1 MPQDLQYLIPLKPK
15 NAIEYFNAKAPL
27 ESWRYEEIWQ
37 ESQAKAFTVAK
48 STNMNILNDIQ
59 TELNTSL
66 NEGSTFQEFK
76 NNLVPTLTSKGWL
89 PKIDDEL
96 DEDDEKAVAKATAK
110 RLDTIY
116 HTNMNVAYSAGT
128 YKSLVESSVVL
139 PYWKYVAIKDGRTRP
154 EHLKYDGL
162 IFHHSH
168 PFWQNFYPPNDWGCR
183 CDVVAVTEEE
193 ALASGK
199 LVNLDEGSI
208 TWSEEL
214 VSTATGE
221 LKDVATFDVNVNG
234 EDISL
239 KTGLGWSYNPGAA
252 GIVENDTYAKALT
265 MPIETRYAYLSD
277 MSKQPSLHP
286 ELFEGFVDRAVN
298 SNANQYEIIGGY
310 IPRALVDTLV
320 ATPKTASIV
329 LKDTELNT
337 AAGIVDIDD
346 LEKIPD
352 YIENN
357 DGVYEDEDSNIFFIK
372 NIHGNKSMKIP
383 VEINREDSEN
393 RRVINYITSPSYVNP
408 NTLVGLREL

>member
-1 MPQDLQYLIPLKPK
+1 MPTDLQYLIPLKPK
-15 NAIEYFNAKAPL
+15 NAIEYFEKKVPL

-48 STNMNILNDIQ
+48 STNMNILSDIQ
-59 TELNTSL
+59 AELNTAL
-66 NEGSTFQEFK
+66 NEGTTLQEFK

-89 PKIDDEL
+89 PKIDDTV
-96 DEDDEKAVAKATAK
+96 DEDDEKAVSKATAK

-128 YKSLVESSVVL
+128 YKSLVEASSIL

-154 EHLKYDGL
+154 EHLQFDGL
-162 IFHHSH
+162 IFHHTH

-183 CDVVAVTEEE
+183 CDVVAVSTEE

-199 LVNLDEGSI
+199 LVNLDEGEI

-214 VSTATGE
+214 VSPATGE
-221 LKDVATFDVNVNG
+221 LKDVSTFSVNVDG

-239 KTGLGWSYNPGAA
+239 KTGLGWSYNAGAA

-277 MSKQPSLHP
+277 MSKQPSLYP
-286 ELFEGFVDRAVN
+286 ELFDGFVERAVN
-298 SNANQYEIIGGY
+298 SNAHQYEIIGGY
-310 IPRALVDTLV
+310 IPTALVDTLV
-320 ATPKTASIV
+320 KSPKTASIV
-329 LKDTELNT
+329 LRDTEIN
-337 AAGIVDIDD
+337 AAQDIID
-346 LEKIPD
+346 LEDLNSIPD

-357 DGVYEDEDSNIFFIK
+357 DGVYEDEESNIFFVK
-372 NIHGNKSMKIP
+372 NINGNKTMKIP
-383 VEINREDSEN
+383 VEINREDEEN
-393 RRVINYITSPSYVNP
+393 RRVINYLSTPSYVNP